1 MKVKYQIMLKHL
13 IQYYNRI
20 VIKNIIIIK
29 ITKIYQSNYNKIK
42 MILYKEI
49 ILVIVLNIKIRTK
62 NLNFR
67 VNKWVKNKIIAIKM
81 IINIKKIRLI
91 LYCKTFRI

>member
-29 ITKIYQSNYNKIK
+29 ITKIYQSNYNMIK

-62 NLNFR
+62 NMNFR
-67 VNKWVKNKIIAIKM
+67 VNK
-81 IINIKKIRLI
+81 
-91 LYCKTFRI
+91 

>member
-13 IQYYNRI
+13 IQYYNII

-29 ITKIYQSNYNKIK
+29 ITKIYQSNYNMIK

-67 VNKWVKNKIIAIKM
+67 VNKWVKNKIIAINM

>member
-13 IQYYNRI
+13 IQYYNII

-29 ITKIYQSNYNKIK
+29 ITKIYQSNYNMIK

-62 NLNFR
+62 NMNFR
-67 VNKWVKNKIIAIKM
+67 VNK
-81 IINIKKIRLI
+81 
-91 LYCKTFRI
+91 